1 MKKHILLGAILSA
14 FPIAALADSGASV
27 DIDLHASTIGHGIG
41 FAIPLSENVAGR
53 VSLSKLNYSFTTTQ
67 DQLNYDA
74 SFKLGS
80 VAALAD
86 WHVFGG
92 FTHLTAGIIFNNND
106 FTMQAT
112 PVGSSFTIDGATYNT
127 TQVSS
132 LNATVTFNKVAPY
145 IGFGWSGRASKTGWS
160 FKSDIGVM
168 FIGTPK
174 SELSITGSLANDA
187 TVRSHVANAQSKL
200 DQDLESIKLYP
211 VISLGIG
218 YAF

>member
-14 FPIAALADSGASV
+14 FPLAAMAGSSASV
-27 DIDLHASTIGHGIG
+27 DIDLHASSIGHGIA

-53 VSLSKLNYSFTTTQ
+53 ISLSKLNYSFTTTQ
-67 DQLNYDA
+67 DQINYDA
-74 SFKLGS
+74 TFKLGS

-112 PVGSSFTIDGATYNT
+112 PVSGNFTIDGVTYNT
-127 TQVSS
+127 TDVSS

-145 IGFGWSGRASKTGWS
+145 LGLGWSGRASKTGFS

-168 FIGTPK
+168 FIGSPK
-174 SELSITGSLANDA
+174 SELSITGAQASNP
-187 TVRSHVANAQSKL
+187 TVLSHVANAQAQL
-200 DQDLESIKLYP
+200 DQDLSKIKLYP

>member
-1 MKKHILLGAILSA
+1 MPISA
-14 FPIAALADSGASV
+14 QAASSDASV
-27 DIDLHASTIGHGIG
+27 DIDLHASSIGAGVG

-53 VSLSKLNYSFTTTQ
+53 LSLSKLNYTFQTTQ
-67 DQLNYDA
+67 DQINYDA
-74 SFKLGS
+74 TFKLGS

-92 FTHLTAGIIFNNND
+92 VTHLTAGIIFNNND
-106 FTMQAT
+106 FTMTAV
-112 PVGSSFTIDGATYNT
+112 PSGSGFTIDGQLYNT
-127 TQVSS
+127 TDVSS

-145 IGFGWSGRASKTGWS
+145 LGFGWSGRASKTGFS

-168 FIGTPK
+168 FIGSPK
-174 SELSITGSLANDA
+174 SSLSITGAQA
-187 TVRSHVANAQSKL
+187 TNPTVLGHVANAQNQL
-200 DQDLESIKLYP
+200 DQDLEKIRIYP